1 MLTIKKEPDGRSCFS
16 LDGLD
21 DTRAL
26 GEKIAAVLRPGM
38 TLLMRGELGAG
49 KTTLVR
55 ELCRALGWKRTC
67 SPSFALVNEYAR
79 ARIPVA
85 HADLYRLEHVDG
97 RDLGFDEY
105 LDNGWVLI
113 IEWPERLARADFED
127 VWRCEMSV
135 SAAGEKRRFRVAAVG
150 ETARNALAQL
160 EKACS

>member
-1 MLTIKKEPDGRSCFS
+1 M
-16 LDGLD
+16 
-21 DTRAL
+21 

-135 SAAGEKRRFRVAAVG
+135 SAAGEKRCFCVGAAG
-150 ETARNALAQL
+150 KTARNALAQL

>member
-1 MLTIKKEPDGRSCFS
+1 M
-16 LDGLD
+16 
-21 DTRAL
+21 
-26 GEKIAAVLRPGM
+26 
-38 TLLMRGELGAG
+38 
-49 KTTLVR
+49 
-55 ELCRALGWKRTC
+55 
-67 SPSFALVNEYAR
+67 VNEYAR

-135 SAAGEKRRFRVAAVG
+135 SAAGEKRCFCVGAAG
-150 ETARNALAQL
+150 KTARNALAQL